1 MGVSL
6 VYTFSKGV
14 QNLVAIM
21 EILPRVLNT
30 KSGGKKRTKTRK
42 QKTLKEKLICP
53 ALTTS
58 KAQMCKSQPVP
69 MVSFKVSRDKHS
81 RE

>member
-14 QNLVAIM
+14 QSLVARM
-21 EILPRVLNT
+21 EILPHVLNT
-30 KSGGKKRTKTRK
+30 KSGEKNTKTRK

-58 KAQMCKSQPVP
+58 KAQTCKSQPVP